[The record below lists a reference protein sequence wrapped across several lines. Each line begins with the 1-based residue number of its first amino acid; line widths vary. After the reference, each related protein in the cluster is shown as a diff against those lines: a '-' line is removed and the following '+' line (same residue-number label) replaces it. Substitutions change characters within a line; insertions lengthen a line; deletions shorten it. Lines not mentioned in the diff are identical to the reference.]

1 MSTGKVRTHRSR
13 AHERGNLLVQYKG
26 DYDNEIQAGYVEIQY
41 NPEVA
46 TPHAQYCRVFVL
58 ATVGCGQDAAL
69 HHRLLNNLA
78 VATATGHRLP
88 AGAEDAPGQRPQQ
101 RVCGGQDPHFW

>member
-1 MSTGKVRTHRSR
+1 MSTGKVRTHRTR

-46 TPHAQYCRVFVL
+46 TRLVGATLRLVDSATRVRYPRRRMWS
-58 ATVGCGQDAAL
+58 C
-69 HHRLLNNLA
+69 
-78 VATATGHRLP
+78 
-88 AGAEDAPGQRPQQ
+88 E
-101 RVCGGQDPHFW
+101 